1 MRQSDLITAESSLAK
16 AIHSDFETLTVLQRF
31 GIKLGLGDKS
41 ISEICN
47 IHNINTNF
55 FLEIINI
62 FHNKDFFPVNKLQ
75 SFSIKLI
82 VDFLKNSHIFYNN
95 EKIPFIE
102 SLIDELYW
110 NTDDHNR
117 NLSILKK
124 FFYEYKTEVK
134 AHTLHE
140 EETVYPYAIY
150 IEETCDGKHDIS
162 NCIKKM
168 EVYSITDYEQEHE
181 DIEEKLTDLKNI
193 IIKYL
198 PAPENQEVINKIL
211 FQLFRLEKD
220 LNNHARIEEKILV
233 PKIMEMEKNLKS
245 KINLKQ

>member
-1 MRQSDLITAESSLAK
+1 MKYSKLIKLNDSLSEI
-16 AIHSDFETLTVLQRF
+16 IHSNFELLTVFQRF
-31 GIKLGLGDKS
+31 GIKLGFGDKN
-41 ISEICN
+41 ISEICEFY
-47 IHNINTNF
+47 NINHNF
-55 FLEIINI
+55 FIEIINI
-62 FHNKDFFPVNKLQ
+62 FHDKEYFPDKKLQ

-82 VDFLKNSHIFYNN
+82 VDFLKNSHVFYND

-110 NTDDHNR
+110 NTDDHDR

-140 EETVYPYAIY
+140 EETVYPYAVY
-150 IEETCDGKHDIS
+150 IEE
-162 NCIKKM
+162 NCKYKDKLDDCYKKM
-168 EVYSITDYEQEHE
+168 KVYSITDYAKDHD

-198 PAPENQEVINKIL
+198 PPPQNQKTAIKIL
-211 FQLFRLEKD
+211 FQLFLLEKD

-233 PKIMEMEKNLKS
+233 PKIMEMEMFLKS
-245 KINLKQ
+245 KIKL